1 MTIWQMIKYMLA
13 GIGIT
18 FELVPLAIVT
28 TFIFG
33 MILGILSFKKIPLMK
48 YLLKLYNVVMR
59 GLPTMVVLKL
69 IYYNAN
75 FSSAFMAALISLT
88 LYHGAYIGEIIRGC
102 FETVPVGQMQAGLS
116 LGLSYWKI
124 MFKIYIPQILKPM
137 IPMVCSQYILLVKD
151 TTLVYIVGVMDMM
164 WRGRQMMAMTF
175 DPISGY
181 LLIGIFYYILCTLIE
196 LLGRRVEKS
205 ISIKHRGRMLG
216 TYYR

>member
-33 MILGILSFKKIPLMK
+33 MILGILSFKRIPLMK

-181 LLIGIFYYILCTLIE
+181 LLIGVFYYILCTLIE
-196 LLGRRVEKS
+196 ILGRRVEKS
-205 ISIKHRGRMLG
+205 MSIKHRGRMLG

>member
-1 MTIWQMIKYMLA
+1 MIKYMLA

-33 MILGILSFKKIPLMK
+33 MILGILSFKRIPLMK